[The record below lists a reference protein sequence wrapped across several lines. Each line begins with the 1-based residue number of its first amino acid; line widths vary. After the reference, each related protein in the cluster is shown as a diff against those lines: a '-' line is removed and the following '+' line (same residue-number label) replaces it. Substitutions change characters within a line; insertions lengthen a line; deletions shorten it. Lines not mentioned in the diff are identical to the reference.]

1 VVLFAS
7 AWGSVKSNAKIRE
20 YTLSTTDSH
29 VSRRLNQME
38 PNKGSLSRFF
48 AHLGN
53 SSVVILRHSESVPI
67 QSVSS
72 DREKHLSHTRKAMH
86 TL

>member
-1 VVLFAS
+1 
-7 AWGSVKSNAKIRE
+7 
-20 YTLSTTDSH
+20 
-29 VSRRLNQME
+29 ME